1 MRKPFMLIAGLIAA
15 VSATPAMAG
24 DNDGKLQVKILGSA
38 VLPDGKIDSVNEDLV
53 GLPSTIQTKAND
65 NYVPTV
71 AIEYFFDRSVS
82 VETIC
87 CVTQHDV
94 DATRGVPGAE
104 LVSDAKLIPAT
115 VTVKY
120 HFNPGGISPYVGA
133 GPALFLFIDEK
144 PGAAAVSL
152 GADRLKLSN
161 DFGVALQAGVDV
173 PLNDKGL
180 SLSLDAKRYF
190 IGTTARWYAAGTKV
204 IETEND
210 LNPWVLSAGV
220 GFRF

>member
-15 VSATPAMAG
+15 VSATPGMAG
-24 DNDGKLQVKILGSA
+24 DNNGKLQVKILGSA
-38 VLPDGKIDSVNEDLV
+38 VLPDGKIDSVNEDIV
-53 GLPSTIQTKAND
+53 GLPSTIRTKAND

-71 AIEYFFDRSVS
+71 AIEYFFDPSVS

-104 LVSDAKLIPAT
+104 LVSDAKLVPAT

-120 HFNPGGISPYVGA
+120 HFNPGGISPYIGA

-173 PLNDKGL
+173 PLNDKGF

>member
-24 DNDGKLQVKILGSA
+24 DNDGKLQVKVLGSA

-65 NYVPTV
+65 NYVPTA

-210 LNPWVLSAGV
+210 LNPWVLSAGL